1 MVPDSLFLVI
11 SSDANGLLGGSHD
24 AAMRENPTAIGIREA
39 FDHTYSLN
47 VTSPQVLTH
56 TLVPLLLK
64 SSEPRILFI
73 TSGMSSLDA
82 CSGGSSISPT
92 HKAGLPTVPKGW

>member
-1 MVPDSLFLVI
+1 
-11 SSDANGLLGGSHD
+11 
-24 AAMRENPTAIGIREA
+24 MREKPGAAGIREA

-47 VTSPQVLTH
+47 VTSTQVLTH
-56 TLVPLLLK
+56 TLIPLILK
-64 SSEPRILFI
+64 SSGPRILFV

-92 HKAGLPTVPKGW
+92 HKAGLPSVPAGW